1 MKYKA
6 KDRMA
11 IISKRNIKKIVKYYD
26 ADLYDLSST
35 VNYLVDIAIGELRA
49 INEQNEREESELKEL
64 RNE

>member
-1 MKYKA
+1 MKYKT

-35 VNYLVDIAIGELRA
+35 VNYLIGIAIGELRT
-49 INEQNEREESELKEL
+49 INEQIEGEERELKEL
-64 RNE
+64 LNE

>member
-35 VNYLVDIAIGELRA
+35 VNFLIDIAIGELRA
-49 INEQNEREESELKEL
+49 INEKIKEEERELKEL
-64 RNE
+64 LNE